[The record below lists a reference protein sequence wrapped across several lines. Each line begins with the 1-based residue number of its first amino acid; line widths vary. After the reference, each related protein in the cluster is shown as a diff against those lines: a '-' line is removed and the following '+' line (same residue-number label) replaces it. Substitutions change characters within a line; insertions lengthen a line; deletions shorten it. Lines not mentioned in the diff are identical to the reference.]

1 MTECESIA
9 GLSRRGF
16 ARLAAIGGTPR
27 LWGEWVSAAAVPVVG
42 SLAND
47 GTSAGNVSVEA
58 DILLIP

>member
-1 MTECESIA
+1 LGAS
-9 GLSRRGF
+9 GS
-16 ARLAAIGGTPR
+16 
-27 LWGEWVSAAAVPVVG
+27 AAVPVVG